1 MPVTSD
7 IEKQLSDLKPTL
19 KKRFNVENIGVFGS
33 HAEVEASDDSDID
46 ILVDLSEPLGWK
58 FFDLKD
64 YLEQQLDR
72 PVDLVTR
79 KALKKQLKDKIVS
92 QTKFV

>member
-1 MPVTSD
+1 MPDTSN
-7 IEKQLSDLKPTL
+7 IEKQLTDLKPIL
-19 KKRFNVENIGVFGS
+19 KKLFNVENIGVFGS
-33 HAEVEASDDSDID
+33 YAEGEESDDSDID
-46 ILVDLSEPLGWK
+46 ILIDLSEPLGWK

-64 YLEQQLDR
+64 YLEQQLGR
-72 PVDLVTR
+72 RVDLVTR

>member
-19 KKRFNVENIGVFGS
+19 KKRSNVENIGLFGS
-33 HAEVEASDDSDID
+33 YAEGKPSDDSDID

-58 FFDLKD
+58 FFDLKE
-64 YLEQQLDR
+64 YLEQQLGR

-79 KALKKQLKDKIVS
+79 KALKEQLKDKILS

>member
-1 MPVTSD
+1 MPVTTD

-19 KKRFNVENIGVFGS
+19 KKRFNVKNIGVFGS
-33 HAEVEASDDSDID
+33 YAEREAADDSDID

-64 YLEQQLDR
+64 YLEQQLGR
-72 PVDLVTR
+72 SVDLVTR
-79 KALKKQLKDKIVS
+79 KALKKRLKDKILS

>member
-7 IEKQLSDLKPTL
+7 IEKQLTDLKPTL
-19 KKRFNVENIGVFGS
+19 RKRFNVGNIGIFGS
-33 HAEVEASDDSDID
+33 FAEGEASDYSDID

-64 YLEQQLDR
+64 YLEQQLDQ

-79 KALKKQLKDKIVS
+79 KALKNS
-92 QTKFV
+92 